1 MNYVLLFTAV
11 FCALAA
17 IVILVLYLRLRRK
30 YACSEASSQGS
41 QAPADDPSAQ
51 LDSMAIDQYLYDRCC
66 RYMTEH
72 RPFLVP
78 TFSLQDLANAIYTN
92 KSYLSKTINRYS
104 GKNFRQYMNY
114 YRVMYAMEL
123 YRSNMSLRVND
134 LGELSGFS
142 SVSAFFQSF
151 KKVMGEPPSTWCTRI
166 RKKYLEK
173 LKNL

>member
-1 MNYVLLFTAV
+1 
-11 FCALAA
+11 
-17 IVILVLYLRLRRK
+17 
-30 YACSEASSQGS
+30 
-41 QAPADDPSAQ
+41 
-51 LDSMAIDQYLYDRCC
+51 
-66 RYMTEH
+66 
-72 RPFLVP
+72 
-78 TFSLQDLANAIYTN
+78 
-92 KSYLSKTINRYS
+92 
-104 GKNFRQYMNY
+104 MNY